1 MHRFCPIPS
10 DQAQSYIYFFLLPF
24 PIRTHGQATYSPPH
38 PCGFHSPY
46 CLCRSHYDFSEFDGR
61 CNYNSLAYGI
71 LEKNNFPH
79 GILPKGVRSCI
90 LSLDGKLE
98 VTLSGEC
105 RFPVNLGGQRFI
117 LQFAS
122 TFGGVIH
129 AGSITEVYGVDVQ
142 VKYAWL
148 GFNQVDRAGDQLTF
162 HVKQFTQSF
171 PVSGFAVSP
180 SCT

>member
-1 MHRFCPIPS
+1 MAKQHI
-10 DQAQSYIYFFLLPF
+10 LLL
-24 PIRTHGQATYSPPH
+24 ILVASIHHIAYAAATTTSVN
-38 PCGFHSPY
+38 
-46 CLCRSHYDFSEFDGR
+46 LTADATTTAYD
-61 CNYNSLAYGI
+61 I
-71 LEKNNFPH
+71 LEKNNFPC
-79 GILPKGVRSCI
+79 GLLPKGVRSYV
-90 LSLDGKLE
+90 LSPDGKLE

-105 RFPVNLGGQRFI
+105 RFP
-117 LQFAS
+117 FAS

-129 AGSITEVYGVDVQ
+129 VGSITEVYGVNVQ

-162 HVKQFTQSF
+162 HVKQFMQSF